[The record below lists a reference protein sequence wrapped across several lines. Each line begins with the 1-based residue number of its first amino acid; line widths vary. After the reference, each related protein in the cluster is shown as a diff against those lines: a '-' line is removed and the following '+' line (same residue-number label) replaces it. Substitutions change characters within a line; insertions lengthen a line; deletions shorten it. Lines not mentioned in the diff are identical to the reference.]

1 MLKVEN
7 VSKSYV
13 SLSKQKV
20 DALRGVDFELG
31 NTGMVFI
38 LGKSGSG
45 KSTLLNLLGGL
56 DSPSCGQITVD
67 GVSMKDFK
75 QADYDSYRN
84 GYVGFVF
91 QEYNL
96 LDEFNVRDNIAIAL
110 QLSKGDNV
118 NSKVV
123 DALQQVELSEDYA
136 FRRVGELSG
145 GEKQRVAIARCI
157 VKDSKLILADEPT
170 GNLDSATGES
180 IWNIL
185 KKLSQTKLV
194 VVVSHDRENAEKYGD
209 RILEIA
215 DGKVIA
221 DSGLQQTNEGVEKEN
236 GYTLQKKRLAFAVCL
251 KMGVNSMF
259 RRKFRTACVVLVS
272 ILSVVA
278 LLITQMMLCF
288 SSEETLAKFIKD
300 NNELAI
306 TVSRSYPKN
315 SSVGGNTYIR
325 QDAKDYIGNNTKSIV
340 CGRGS
345 IGYVDGKQ
353 QILDFGLNFV
363 GEVYEEELSS
373 NSYYISTYCLENYF
387 YRGGNYV
394 VVDGEK
400 EFLVKEK
407 HPIESLIGKKV
418 FIDNLMSKKDEV
430 PTLAGVVDTG
440 SVDETSTMV
449 PRIFARRGFES
460 AGIVGGYG
468 TLNSPYE
475 FDIKFGEQVY
485 SGILSLR
492 SELGTDIDFWNGEL
506 NGFVLMEDGTKI
518 GIRDLANTYP
528 ADDEIV
534 LSYEAYVAI
543 FNDALSKGYYVN
555 SDGAIPPQVG
565 QRLSFRVYDCE
576 TGGLLYDFG
585 ECKLVGVRFDT
596 DEYISEDFY
605 KNLCIYVNPSQRS
618 NFNVNLDDYSVLI
631 NTASVNNLAKFLTTL
646 RKDYD
651 LSINRNTLKYFVYS
665 PNIVSKESVVT
676 LVYDFEDA
684 LTEFLPVF
692 GVVAAILTAI
702 MVLLVINLISF
713 SITNRKKE
721 IGILSALGTS
731 NRDIVKIFILE
742 TLIIA
747 VVCFVVSIVAAGV
760 LAYEFNVAYGEYL
773 PNVIPFMRVDV
784 FTILTLAVAS
794 FGMMLL
800 AALIPIRRI
809 AKLKPIDAIRNS

>member
-1 MLKVEN
+1 MLKVQN

-13 SLSKQKV
+13 SQSKQKV

-56 DSPSCGQITVD
+56 DSPSGGQITVD

-136 FRRVGELSG
+136 SRRVGELSG

-194 VVVSHDRENAEKYGD
+194 VVVSHDRENADKYGD

-215 DGKVIA
+215 DGKLIA

-300 NNELAI
+300 NNVSAI
-306 TVSRSYPKN
+306 IVSRSYPKN
-315 SSVGGNTYIR
+315 SSVWGNTYIR
-325 QDAKDYIGNNTKSIV
+325 QDAKDYIGNNTKSIL
-340 CGRGS
+340 CGRGE

-353 QILDFGLNFV
+353 QILDFGLNFI
-363 GEVYEEELSS
+363 GEVYEDELSI

-440 SVDETSTMV
+440 SIDETLRIV

-460 AGIVGGYG
+460 AGHIGKSV
-468 TLNSPYE
+468 LNSPYE

-492 SELGTDIDFWNGEL
+492 SELGTDYDFWDGEL

-555 SDGAIPPQVG
+555 SDDAIPPQVG

-576 TGGLLYDFG
+576 TGSLLYDFG

-596 DEYISEDFY
+596 DEYISSGHYE
-605 KNLCIYVNPSQRS
+605 KNLYVHISPNQYKS
-618 NFNVNLDDYSVLI
+618 FGVDLDDYSVLI
-631 NTASVNNLAKFLTTL
+631 NTASVKNLAKFLTTL

-651 LSINRNTLKYFVYS
+651 LSINMNTLRYITYM
-665 PNIVSKESVVT
+665 PNGTGENSVAT
-676 LVYDFEDA
+676 LVYDFEEA
-684 LTEFLPVF
+684 LTGFLPVF